1 MLKEI
6 IYKKK
11 LYALIVKETYQKK
24 KGISFFTENNA
35 NQQIG
40 FMSHPKNYFI
50 KPHKHQKRETK
61 IFITSE
67 VIILQKG
74 KLRVDFYDTIKNY
87 LFSVIIKKNQII
99 MLVHGGHGFKVL
111 EPVKMLEIKQG
122 PYVSDKDKVKFNKID
137 EKKIKIKKI

>member
-1 MLKEI
+1 MIKEI
-6 IYKKK
+6 VHKNK
-11 LYALIVKETYQKK
+11 LYALVIKETYQDK
-24 KGISFFTENNA
+24 KGISFFTKNA
-35 NQQIG
+35 DNQQIG
-40 FMSHPKNYFI
+40 FMSHPKNYLI

-74 KLRVDFYDTIKNY
+74 KLRVDFYDTNKKY
-87 LFSVIIKKNQII
+87 LFSVIVKKNQII

-122 PYVSDKDKVKFNKID
+122 PFVSNKDKIKFDKID

>member
-6 IYKKK
+6 IHKNK
-11 LYALIVKETYQKK
+11 LYALIIKETYQNK
-24 KGISFFTENNA
+24 KGVSFFTKNNA

-40 FMSHPKNYFI
+40 FMNHPKNYFI
-50 KPHKHQKRETK
+50 KPHNHQKRETK

-74 KLRVDFYDTIKNY
+74 KLRVDFYDTKKKY
-87 LFSVIIKKNQII
+87 LFSIVVKKNQII
-99 MLVHGGHGFKVL
+99 MLVHGGHGFKIL

-122 PYVSDKDKVKFNKID
+122 PYVNNKDKIKFDKID
-137 EKKIKIKKI
+137 EKRIKIKKI